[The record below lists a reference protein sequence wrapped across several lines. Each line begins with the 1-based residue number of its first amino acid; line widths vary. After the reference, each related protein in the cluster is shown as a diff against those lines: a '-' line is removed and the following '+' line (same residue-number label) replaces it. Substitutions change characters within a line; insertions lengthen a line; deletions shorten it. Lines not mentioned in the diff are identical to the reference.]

1 MFTYYYIENFI
12 IKLLF
17 VLWWNLVSK
26 VCEKVSELS
35 CEKFGVFSKVI
46 KFDCRT
52 ALYIYIYNLIRE
64 LNVLYLSFFQVI
76 MFLHTL
82 LVPTTITIRAF
93 FIIYIVKARVC
104 NKNESIF

>member
-1 MFTYYYIENFI
+1 M
-12 IKLLF
+12 
-17 VLWWNLVSK
+17 
-26 VCEKVSELS
+26 CEKVSELS

-82 LVPTTITIRAF
+82 LIPTTITIQAF

>member
-1 MFTYYYIENFI
+1 M
-12 IKLLF
+12 
-17 VLWWNLVSK
+17 
-26 VCEKVSELS
+26 CEKVSELS

-52 ALYIYIYNLIRE
+52 ALYIYNLIRE
-64 LNVLYLSFFQVI
+64 LNILYLSFFQVI

>member
-17 VLWWNLVSK
+17 VLWWNLVSR

-52 ALYIYIYNLIRE
+52 ALYIYNLIRE
-64 LNVLYLSFFQVI
+64 LNILYLSFFQVI
-76 MFLHTL
+76 MFLHTF

>member
-1 MFTYYYIENFI
+1 MKKLANFHV
-12 IKLLF
+12 K
-17 VLWWNLVSK
+17 NLVSLARSLNLI
-26 VCEKVSELS
+26 VELLY
-35 CEKFGVFSKVI
+35 I
-46 KFDCRT
+46 
-52 ALYIYIYNLIRE
+52 YIYIYNLIRE